1 MVVRLLLRK
10 RKSKITMAV
19 KCRELSRLRTRDGRR
34 IYTLDFIKTLRETEA
49 KKKRSKIFIAQEGPQ
64 EDGLH
69 QSVDILVYGGN
80 RGGGKANTYDTP
92 ICTPTGKRRMG
103 DLEVG
108 DLVCTPYDGIQH
120 VEEIFEQGRKTVY
133 RMHFNDGTW
142 TDCMDNHRFYAR
154 HTDDAKFEVVT
165 AEDIMKSYHVGQMA
179 PNSLKAR
186 HTAYEIPLCGEVQMA
201 KTSDLKLPIHPF
213 VLGVILSSQE
223 GRTDYESFGY
233 WLSSN
238 RLIGTHVSSLGYD
251 CKPLN
256 GSYIIKGIKRATWSK
271 LYTVNKRKIEAIGEL
286 GKKRIGI
293 PQCYKSAS
301 PNARWELIRGLFC
314 YAGGMYKKHPY
325 LALPNREIIED
336 AADIARSVGCFA
348 MVNEITDDP
357 ERVGYWRVQ
366 LICPDDRRVWLLSV
380 RKKQCKENAI
390 VPTEPT
396 NNGILTKKI
405 MWIEKRERQ
414 KCRCITV
421 TGRDHLYLTDAYT
434 INHNTWVM
442 LAEPYYDL
450 YNTNFRG
457 IIFRKNKDDF
467 DNIIN
472 ETKVMYKRFGR
483 YNKSSDDMTWYFN
496 SGSELNFSI
505 YEMAYQKFDDKYRGQ
520 QFAYIGID
528 ELPQMSFQ
536 KFKFL
541 MTCNRNVYGIKSRII
556 GTCNPDPYSWL
567 RTFIDWYLDE
577 DGYVIPERSGKIRY
591 FYSPS
596 NNVEEVVWGDSPEE
610 VYEQCKDEIDQ
621 DWDPEYEKLGY
632 DKTSVVKSFS
642 FIKADLKYNKI
653 LLKNDKSYYASLK
666 NQSATMRAR
675 ELGGCWNP
683 VELGEDLI
691 KVSHMERC
699 FHNDE
704 MTGDGIRRA
713 SCDVAFEGGDSCVLF
728 LWIGWHVAD
737 IFVCKLDSIATCR
750 AIDAKLQEWGVLQ
763 QNFTYDLNGLGQ
775 TFKGYFKHAVPF
787 NNVEAVK
794 PKFKNVYD
802 NIKSQCAYLFAE
814 KVQNGDISF
823 NSSVLDKRYS
833 GKGFDGKKVRD
844 ILLSERRAIKQ
855 DESKSDKGWCL
866 IKKSDMKKVV
876 GHSPD
881 FIEALLMR
889 MIFDIKKLGGNHQW
903 VNNM

>member
-1 MVVRLLLRK
+1 MA
-10 RKSKITMAV
+10 KI
-19 KCRELSRLRTRDGRR
+19 RDISPLRTKDGRK
-34 IYTLDFIKTLRETEA
+34 IYTLGYINALR
-49 KKKRSKIFIAQEGPQ
+49 KKESEKKHSKVFIAQEGPQ

-80 RGGGKANTYDTP
+80 RGGGKATTYDTMV
-92 ICTPTGKRRMG
+92 CTPTGKRRMG

-108 DLVCTPYDGIQH
+108 DLICTPYDGVQR

-133 RMHFNDGTW
+133 RIHFNDGTW
-142 TDCMDNHRFYAR
+142 IDCMDNHTFYAR
-154 HTDDAKFEVVT
+154 QTTEVKFEPIT
-165 AEDIMKSYHVGQMA
+165 AGEIFNNYNMGQMN
-179 PNSLKAR
+179 PNSLRAGCSP
-186 HTAYEIPLCGEVQMA
+186 YEIPLCGEVKMSVN
-201 KTSDLKLPIHPF
+201 SDLDLPVHPF
-213 VLGVILSSQE
+213 VFGAIISAND
-223 GRTDYESFGY
+223 GKTDYESYGY

-238 RLIGTHVSSLGYD
+238 DNIGHRISGIGYD
-251 CKPLN
+251 CKKIT
-256 GSYIIKGIKRATWSK
+256 GSYIVKGIRRSDWAKM
-271 LYTVNKRKIEAIGEL
+271 YPVNKRQIEAIGKL
-286 GKKRIGI
+286 GKKKIGI
-293 PQCYKSAS
+293 PQCFKSAS
-301 PNARWELIRGLFC
+301 PMARWELLRGLFC
-314 YAGGMYKKHPY
+314 YNSGQKKKHPY
-325 LALPNREIIED
+325 LELPNKEIIED
-336 AADIARSVGCFA
+336 VADVARSLGCFA
-348 MVNEITDDP
+348 MVKMVEDDP
-357 ERVGYWRVQ
+357 EKFGYYRVS
-366 LICPDDRRVWLLSV
+366 LICPNDKDVWFLSAV
-380 RKKQCKENAI
+380 KGRAKENGI
-390 VPTEPT
+390 KPKEPT
-396 NNGILTKKI
+396 NNGVLTKKI
-405 MWIEKRERQ
+405 MWVEKKEKRE

-421 TGRDHLYLTDAYT
+421 TGKDHLYLTDAYT

-442 LAEPYYDL
+442 LAEPYYDIF
-450 YNTNFRG
+450 NSNFRG

-472 ETKVMYKRFGR
+472 ETKVMYKRFGH

-567 RTFIDWYLDE
+567 RVFIDWYLDK

-596 NNVEEVVWGDSPEE
+596 NNVEEVVWGDTPEE

-621 DWDPEYEKLGY
+621 DWDPEYDKLGY

-653 LLKNDKSYYASLK
+653 LLKNDTSYFGSLK
-666 NQSATMRAR
+666 NQSAAMRAR
-675 ELGGCWNP
+675 ELSGCWNP
-683 VELGEDLI
+683 VEMGEDLI
-691 KVSHMERC
+691 KISQMERC

-704 MTGDGIRRA
+704 MTGDGIKRA

-737 IFVCKLDSIATCR
+737 VFVCKLDSVATCN
-750 AIDAKLQEWGVLQ
+750 AIDAKLKEWGVLQ

-775 TFKGYFKHAVPF
+775 TFKGYFKHAIPF
-787 NNVEAVK
+787 NNVEAVQ
-794 PKFKNVYD
+794 PKFKNIYD
-802 NIKSQCAYLFAE
+802 NIKSQCAYMFAE
-814 KVQNGDISF
+814 RMQNGDMSF
-823 NSSVLDKRYS
+823 NSSVLDRRYS
-833 GKGFDGKKVRD
+833 GKGFENRKVHD
-844 ILLSERRAIKQ
+844 ILLNERRAIKQ
-855 DESKSDKGWCL
+855 DESKMDKGWCL
-866 IKKSDMKKVV
+866 IKKSDMKKLV

-881 FIEALLMR
+881 FLEALIMR
-889 MIFDIKKLGGNHQW
+889 MIFEVKRAGNGNRSW
-903 VNNM
+903 VANM